1 MMNAISAQSNTSYI
15 AKVAPIEGRVVFI
28 FKLGP
33 VHSSPLHKVDVA
45 SLDLPGIMSELWK
58 TECQCERRASGKLS
72 AELPP
77 GTP

>member
-15 AKVAPIEGRVVFI
+15 AKVAPVEGRVVFI

-45 SLDLPGIMSELWK
+45 SLDLLGIMSEL
-58 TECQCERRASGKLS
+58 
-72 AELPP
+72 
-77 GTP
+77 